1 MAPQPE
7 VERLLRD
14 IDKVLAK
21 YSSSK
26 DREVQKVIRRFRRR
40 RRKLDAKDALDTSFK
55 IAVLADKIR
64 EWIEQTPWT

>member
-26 DREVQKVIRRFRRR
+26 DREVQKVIQRFRRR